1 MLKFRLINIF
11 NNQDIKGFGSYMQIK
26 TLIAIHKLAGLIR
39 ILALHIVMRM
49 NLVVC
54 AVSVGDS
61 SPVGSRL
68 NGLGEVA
75 SAAEHEGDHEGSPD
89 LRAAEAVNVEV

>member
-1 MLKFRLINIF
+1 
-11 NNQDIKGFGSYMQIK
+11 MQIK

-61 SPVGSRL
+61 RPVGCRL
-68 NGLGEVA
+68 DGLGEVA
-75 SAAEHEGDHEGSPD
+75 SAAEDEGDHEGSPD
-89 LRAAEAVNVEV
+89 LRAAEAVNVEVESEVK